1 MLNISSIQ
9 QKSIHLFSSDQNI
22 FLLSNIIFSAS
33 TYFVMLFIPYLLTM
47 QTMAEFSSSYNALML
62 LLFVFEFGIS
72 MSFLRFFQLYKITFL
87 INAMLQMIILIGL
100 FLMLFS
106 PFGKMIINFFH
117 LGQYGLNIPLFFI
130 ALISQLGWI
139 FSKNILLAESK
150 YRYLLGISLSILA
163 FRITLLCYLYTL
175 HTLTI
180 NSILLTMFIIPF
192 IAVFFT
198 LLLSNY
204 KTAISFEIKLNNP
217 RIRKI
222 FFKYVKRFIKFS
234 LMTYIIGILYIF
246 SSRYLIIYL
255 TEKNQ
260 FSLLADLG
268 YAMTFLGIMT
278 IASTSF
284 RTFFIAKFHLGDT
297 IAINNHLDKYFS
309 KIKFFSLLAVLIAT
323 LLSII
328 VYGIM
333 PSYLSFHAPVFVFI
347 MISSYGIIFL
357 LSLITFLSRTM
368 NYNMLEMTIN
378 IIRLILIIL
387 ITHFLLINS
396 PVVGFLLI
404 NLVLLTAEIIFAK
417 IILKRLSHVH

>member
-1 MLNISSIQ
+1 MLNFSLIQ
-9 QKSIHLFSSDQNI
+9 QKSIHLFSSDQSI

-72 MSFLRFFQLYKITFL
+72 ISFLRFFQLYKITFL

-106 PFGKMIINFFH
+106 PFGKMIINILH

-222 FFKYVKRFIKFS
+222 FFKYIKRFIKFS

-368 NYNMLEMTIN
+368 NYNILEMTIN